1 LKFVGVQGTIKRM
14 SEPQF
19 TISLAQL
26 NPTVGDVTGN
36 AAKAREARAK
46 AREAGADLVVLS
58 ELFIC
63 GYPPEDLVLKPALQ
77 AACRAAVEELARE
90 TADGGPAMLIGTPW
104 VEDGKLYNACALL
117 DGGKIAALRFKANL
131 PNYGVFDEKR
141 LFARGPASGPVT
153 VKGVRVGVPICEDI
167 WLEESEEY
175 ENVVECLAETGAEI
189 LVVPNG
195 SPYARDKNDLR
206 LSIAVARVT
215 ESGLPLIYL
224 NEVGGQDELVFDGA
238 SFALNADLSVAAQL
252 PAFEESIVTLRWTK
266 SEAGWRCSGP
276 ITPLLEGDKADY
288 AACVLGLRDYVRK
301 NGFPG
306 VLLGVSG
313 GIDSALCAALAVDAL
328 GADKVRGIMLPFRYT
343 AQVSLDDAARLTKAL
358 GIHYEVLPIADAV
371 NGFEKILSGVFAGL
385 PRDITEE
392 NLQARTRGTLL
403 MAISN
408 KTGAMVV
415 TTGNK
420 SEMSVG
426 YATLYGD
433 MNGGFNPIKDIYKT
447 EVFRL
452 SSLRNSWK
460 PEGALGPS
468 GEVIPESIIV
478 RPPTAELRENQTD
491 QDSLP
496 PYEIL
501 DAILERLVEREEP
514 LASIIAEGFDRETVA
529 RIDRLLN
536 IAEYKRR
543 QAAPGVK
550 VTRKNFGRDRR
561 YPITNRFRDLGKA
574 LPEPDESLATR
585 GSRASAEAY
594 ND

>member
-1 LKFVGVQGTIKRM
+1 MT
-14 SEPQF
+14 EPAAHF
-19 TISLAQL
+19 TITLAQL
-26 NPTVGDVTGN
+26 NPTVGDVAGN
-36 AAKAREARAK
+36 AARARA
-46 AREAGADLVVLS
+46 ARAQGRAAGADLVVLP
-58 ELFIC
+58 ELFVA
-63 GYPPEDLVLKPALQ
+63 GYPPEDLVLKPAFQ
-77 AACRAAVEELARE
+77 AECRAAIEGLARD
-90 TADGGPAMLIGTPW
+90 TADGGPAMLVGSPW
-104 VEDGKLYNACALL
+104 VDDGKLYNACALL
-117 DGGKIAALRFKANL
+117 DGGRVAAVRFKANL

-141 LFARGPASGPVT
+141 LFARGPAAGPVT
-153 VKGVRVGVPICEDI
+153 VRGIRVGVPICEDI

-189 LVVPNG
+189 LIVPNG
-195 SPYARDKNDLR
+195 SPYARDKGDLR

-224 NEVGGQDELVFDGA
+224 NQIGGQDELVFDGA

-252 PAFEESIVTLRWTK
+252 PAFEESITTLRWSK
-266 SEAGWRCSGP
+266 SESGWRCAGP
-276 ITPLLEGDKADY
+276 VAAVVDGDKGDY
-288 AACVLGLRDYVRK
+288 AACVLGLRDYVVK

-313 GIDSALCAALAVDAL
+313 GIDSALCAAIAVDAL
-328 GADKVRGIMLPFRYT
+328 GAERVRGVMLPFRFT
-343 AQVSLDDAARLTKAL
+343 AQVSLDDAAKLAGAL
-358 GIHYEVLPIADAV
+358 GIRYEVLPIAQAV
-371 NGFEKILSGVFAGL
+371 NGFEAILSDTFKGL

-460 PEGALGPS
+460 PDGALGPS
-468 GEVIPESIIV
+468 GEVVPVNIIT

-496 PYEIL
+496 PYDML
-501 DAILERLVEREEP
+501 DGILERLVEREEP
-514 LASIIAEGFDRETVA
+514 LASIVAAGFDREVVA

-550 VTRKNFGRDRR
+550 VTRRNFGRDRR
-561 YPITNRFRDLGKA
+561 YPITNKFRDTGKP
-574 LPEPDESLATR
+574 LPEPDQDLV
-585 GSRASAEAY
+585 SRASRGSAEAF
-594 ND
+594 DG

>member
-1 LKFVGVQGTIKRM
+1 MNKRAD
-14 SEPQF
+14 QF
-19 TISLAQL
+19 SITLAQL
-26 NPTVGDVTGN
+26 NPTVGDVAGN
-36 AAKAREARAK
+36 AAKVRAARAR
-46 AREAGADLVVLS
+46 AQADGADLVVLS
-58 ELFIC
+58 ELFIA
-63 GYPPEDLVLKPALQ
+63 GYPPEDLVLKPAFQ
-77 AACRAAVEELARE
+77 AACRTAVEELARE
-90 TADGGPAMLIGTPW
+90 TADGGPAVLVGTPW
-104 VEDGKLYNACALL
+104 VDDGKLYNACALL
-117 DGGKIAALRFKANL
+117 DEGRVTAIRYKVNL

-141 LFARGPASGPVT
+141 VFARGPVSGPLT
-153 VKGVRVGVPICEDI
+153 IRGVRVGVPICEDT
-167 WLEESEEY
+167 WLEESEDY

-195 SPYARDKNDLR
+195 SPYARGKGDIR
-206 LSIAVARVT
+206 LSVSVARVT
-215 ESGLPLIYL
+215 ESGLPLVYL
-224 NEVGGQDELVFDGA
+224 NQVGGQDELVFDGA
-238 SFALNADLSVAAQL
+238 SFTLNADLSVAAQL
-252 PAFEESIVTLRWTK
+252 PAFEESITTLRWTK
-266 SEAGWRCSGP
+266 EQSGWRCSGP
-276 ITPLLEGDKADY
+276 IAPVLDGDKADY
-288 AACVLGLRDYVRK
+288 AACVLGLRDYVGK

-313 GIDSALCAALAVDAL
+313 GIDSALCAAIAVDAL
-328 GADKVRGIMLPFRYT
+328 GADRVRGVMLPFRFT
-343 AQVSLDDAARLTKAL
+343 AQVSLDDAAKLAGDL
-358 GIHYEVLPIADAV
+358 GIRYEVLPIAKAV
-371 NGFEKILSGVFAGL
+371 HGFEEILSGTFAGL

-452 SSLRNSWK
+452 SALRNEWK
-460 PEGALGPS
+460 PTGALGPS
-468 GEVIPESIIV
+468 GEVIPPNIIT

-496 PYEIL
+496 PYEVL

-514 LASIIAEGFDRETVA
+514 LASIIAAGFDREVVA

-550 VTRKNFGRDRR
+550 VTRRNFGRDRR
-561 YPITNRFRDLGKA
+561 YPITNRFRDDGRP
-574 LPEPDESLATR
+574 LPEPDGTLAPRGGR
-585 GSRASAEAY
+585 GST
-594 ND
+594 DVFDG

>member
-1 LKFVGVQGTIKRM
+1 MT
-14 SEPQF
+14 EPAAHF
-19 TISLAQL
+19 TITLAQL
-26 NPTVGDVTGN
+26 NPTVGDVAGN
-36 AAKAREARAK
+36 AAKARAARAQGR
-46 AREAGADLVVLS
+46 AAGADLVVLP
-58 ELFIC
+58 ELFIA
-63 GYPPEDLVLKPALQ
+63 GYPPEDLVLKPAFQ
-77 AACRAAVEELARE
+77 SECRAAIEGLARD
-90 TADGGPAMLIGTPW
+90 TADGGPAMLVGSPW
-104 VEDGKLYNACALL
+104 VDDGKLYNACALL
-117 DGGKIAALRFKANL
+117 DGGRVAAIRFKANL

-141 LFARGPASGPVT
+141 LFARGPAAGPVT
-153 VKGVRVGVPICEDI
+153 VRGIRVGVPICEDI

-189 LVVPNG
+189 LIVPNG
-195 SPYARDKNDLR
+195 SPYARDKGDLR

-224 NEVGGQDELVFDGA
+224 NQIGGQDELVFDGA

-252 PAFEESIVTLRWTK
+252 PAFEESITTLRWSK
-266 SEAGWRCSGP
+266 SESGWRCAGP
-276 ITPLLEGDKADY
+276 VAAVVDGDKGDY
-288 AACVLGLRDYVRK
+288 AACVLGLRDYVVK

-313 GIDSALCAALAVDAL
+313 GIDSALCAAIAVDAL
-328 GADKVRGIMLPFRYT
+328 GAERVRGVMLPFRFT
-343 AQVSLDDAARLTKAL
+343 AQVSLDDAAKLARAL
-358 GIHYEVLPIADAV
+358 GIRYEVLPIAQAV
-371 NGFEKILSGVFAGL
+371 NGFEAILSDTFKGL

-452 SSLRNSWK
+452 SSLRNSWQ
-460 PEGALGPS
+460 PDGALGPS
-468 GEVIPESIIV
+468 GEVIPVNIIT

-496 PYEIL
+496 PYDML

-514 LASIIAEGFDRETVA
+514 LASIVAAGFDREVVA

-550 VTRKNFGRDRR
+550 VTRRNFGRDRR
-561 YPITNRFRDLGKA
+561 YPITNKFRDTGKP
-574 LPEPDESLATR
+574 LPEPDHDLV
-585 GSRASAEAY
+585 SRASRGSAEAF
-594 ND
+594 DG

>member
-1 LKFVGVQGTIKRM
+1 MTK
-14 SEPQF
+14 SADQF
-19 TISLAQL
+19 SITLAQL
-26 NPTVGDVTGN
+26 NPTVGDVAGN
-36 AAKAREARAK
+36 AAKVRAARAR
-46 AREAGADLVVLS
+46 AQADGADLVMLS
-58 ELFIC
+58 ELFLA
-63 GYPPEDLVLKPALQ
+63 GYPPEDLVLKPAFQ
-77 AACRAAVEELARE
+77 AACRTAVEELARE
-90 TADGGPAMLIGTPW
+90 TADGGPAVLVGTPW
-104 VEDGKLYNACALL
+104 VDDGKLYNACALL
-117 DGGKIAALRFKANL
+117 DEGRIAGIRFKVNL

-141 LFARGPASGPVT
+141 VFARGPVSGPLT
-153 VKGVRVGVPICEDI
+153 IRGVRVGVPICEDT

-195 SPYARDKNDLR
+195 SPYTRGKVDMR
-206 LSIAVARVT
+206 LSISVARVT
-215 ESGLPLIYL
+215 ESGLPLVYL
-224 NEVGGQDELVFDGA
+224 NQVGGQDELVFDGA

-252 PAFEESIVTLRWTK
+252 PPFEESITTLRWTRGE
-266 SEAGWRCSGP
+266 SGWRCSGSVAAM
-276 ITPLLEGDKADY
+276 LDGDKADY
-288 AACVLGLRDYVRK
+288 AACVLGLRDYVGK

-313 GIDSALCAALAVDAL
+313 GIDSALCAAIAVDAL
-328 GADKVRGIMLPFRYT
+328 GAERVRGVMLPFRFT
-343 AQVSLDDAARLTKAL
+343 AQVSLDDADKLAKHL
-358 GIHYEVLPIADAV
+358 GIPYEVLPIAKAV
-371 NGFEKILSGVFAGL
+371 TGFEEILSGTFAGL

-452 SSLRNSWK
+452 SALRNVWK
-460 PEGALGPS
+460 PHGALGPS
-468 GEVIPESIIV
+468 GEVIPPNIIT

-496 PYEIL
+496 PYDVL

-514 LASIIAEGFDRETVA
+514 LATIIAAGFDREVVTRV
-529 RIDRLLN
+529 DRLLN

-550 VTRKNFGRDRR
+550 VTRRNFGRDRR
-561 YPITNRFRDLGKA
+561 YPIVNRFRDDGRP
-574 LPEPDESLATR
+574 LPEPDGTLAPR
-585 GSRASAEAY
+585 GSAGTF
-594 ND
+594 DG

>member
-1 LKFVGVQGTIKRM
+1 MTERAD
-14 SEPQF
+14 QF
-19 TISLAQL
+19 AITLAQL

-36 AAKAREARAK
+36 AAKARAARAQ
-46 AREAGADLVVLS
+46 ARTEGADLVVFP
-58 ELFIC
+58 ELYIA
-63 GYPPEDLVLKPALQ
+63 GYPPEDLVLKPAFQ
-77 AACRAAVEELARE
+77 AACRAAIEELARE
-90 TADGGPAMLIGTPW
+90 TADGGPAVLIGSPW

-117 DGGKIAALRFKANL
+117 DGGRVAAIRYKANL

-141 LFARGPASGPVT
+141 LFTRGPATGPVT
-153 VKGVRVGVPICEDI
+153 IRGVRVGVPICEDI
-167 WLEESEEY
+167 WLEESEDY

-195 SPYARDKNDLR
+195 SPYARDKNDVR

-252 PAFEESIVTLRWTK
+252 PAFAENITTLHWRK
-266 SEAGWRCSGP
+266 SESGWHCARPVASV
-276 ITPLLEGDKADY
+276 LEGDQGDY
-288 AACVLGLRDYVRK
+288 AACVLGLRDYVGK

-313 GIDSALCAALAVDAL
+313 GIDSALCAAIAVDAL
-328 GADKVRGIMLPFRYT
+328 GAERVRGVMLPFRFT
-343 AQVSLDDAARLTKAL
+343 AQVSLDDAARLAEAL
-358 GIHYEVLPIADAV
+358 GIRYEVLPIAAAV
-371 NGFEKILSGVFAGL
+371 NGFEEILSKTFAGL

-392 NLQARTRGTLL
+392 NLQARARGTLL

-452 SSLRNSWK
+452 STLRNSWK
-460 PEGALGPS
+460 PDGALGPS
-468 GEVIPESIIV
+468 GEVIPVNIIT

-496 PYEIL
+496 PYDML

-514 LASIIAEGFDRETVA
+514 LAAIVDAGFDREVVA

-550 VTRKNFGRDRR
+550 VTTRNFGRDRR
-561 YPITNRFRDLGKA
+561 YPITNRFRDSGKP
-574 LPEPDESLATR
+574 LPEPDDTLL
-585 GSRASAEAY
+585 SRARSGSAEAFEG
-594 ND
+594 

>member
-1 LKFVGVQGTIKRM
+1 
-14 SEPQF
+14 
-19 TISLAQL
+19 
-26 NPTVGDVTGN
+26 
-36 AAKAREARAK
+36 
-46 AREAGADLVVLS
+46 
-58 ELFIC
+58 
-63 GYPPEDLVLKPALQ
+63 
-77 AACRAAVEELARE
+77 
-90 TADGGPAMLIGTPW
+90 
-104 VEDGKLYNACALL
+104 
-117 DGGKIAALRFKANL
+117 
-131 PNYGVFDEKR
+131 
-141 LFARGPASGPVT
+141 VT
-153 VKGVRVGVPICEDI
+153 VRGIRVGVPICEDI
-167 WLEESEEY
+167 WLEESEDY

-189 LVVPNG
+189 LIVPNG

-224 NEVGGQDELVFDGA
+224 NQVGGQDELVFDGA

-252 PAFEESIVTLRWTK
+252 PAFEENITTLRWSK
-266 SEAGWRCSGP
+266 GAAGWRCTGP
-276 ITPLLEGDKADY
+276 MAPVVEGDKGDY

-306 VLLGVSG
+306 VLLGISG
-313 GIDSALCAALAVDAL
+313 GIDSALCAAIAVDAL
-328 GADKVRGIMLPFRYT
+328 GAAQVRGVMLPFRFT
-343 AQVSLDDAARLTKAL
+343 AKVSLDDAAQLARAL
-358 GIHYEVLPIADAV
+358 GIRYEVLPIAQAV
-371 NGFEKILSGVFAGL
+371 NGFEEILSKTFAGL

-433 MNGGFNPIKDIYKT
+433 MNGGYNPIKDIYKT

-460 PEGALGPS
+460 PDGALGPA
-468 GEVIPESIIV
+468 GEVIPVNIIT

-496 PYEIL
+496 PYDML

-514 LASIIAEGFDRETVA
+514 LASIVAAGFDREVVA

-550 VTRKNFGRDRR
+550 VTQKNFGRDRR
-561 YPITNRFRDLGKA
+561 YPITNKFRDSAKA
-574 LPEPDESLATR
+574 LPEPDDTLV
-585 GSRASAEAY
+585 SRASRGSAEAFEG
-594 ND
+594 